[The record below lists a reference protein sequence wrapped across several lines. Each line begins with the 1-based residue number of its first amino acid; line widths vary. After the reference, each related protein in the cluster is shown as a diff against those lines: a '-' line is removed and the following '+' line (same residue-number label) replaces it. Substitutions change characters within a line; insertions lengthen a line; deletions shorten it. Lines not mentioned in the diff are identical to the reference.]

1 MWSLT
6 CSVALSDLGEGQT
19 SALKLWGFVHCMIM
33 KHRPC
38 PGPDQG
44 PSCCGCSYLVIANDM
59 ICHLSCLVSG
69 NVGSSLDL
77 IMNWSPSLLL
87 YNYDMVVR

>member
-1 MWSLT
+1 
-6 CSVALSDLGEGQT
+6 
-19 SALKLWGFVHCMIM
+19 M
-33 KHRPC
+33 KYQPF

-44 PSCCGCSYLVIANDM
+44 PVVVVAATWCIASDM
-59 ICHLSCLVSG
+59 ICHLSCPVSG

-87 YNYDMVVR
+87 YKYDMVVR